1 LSNYDSFSS
10 IGKKNHYL
18 KILKS
23 KIGRKNH
30 YLEFLKS
37 KTGRKNPCLDVSIQR
52 WEGKT
57 TTLKFC
63 HKVVEVSS
71 QFSH

>member
-1 LSNYDSFSS
+1 MSNYGSFSK
-10 IGKKNHYL
+10 IGRKNHYL
-18 KILKS
+18 EILKS

-30 YLEFLKS
+30 YL
-37 KTGRKNPCLDVSIQR
+37 DVMIQR

-63 HKVVEVSS
+63 PKVEEFSS
-71 QFSH
+71 WFSHQ

>member
-1 LSNYDSFSS
+1 LSNYGSFSK
-10 IGKKNHYL
+10 IGRKNHYL
-18 KILKS
+18 EIFKS

-30 YLEFLKS
+30 YL
-37 KTGRKNPCLDVSIQR
+37 DVLIQR

-63 HKVVEVSS
+63 HKVVEFSS
-71 QFSH
+71 RFSH